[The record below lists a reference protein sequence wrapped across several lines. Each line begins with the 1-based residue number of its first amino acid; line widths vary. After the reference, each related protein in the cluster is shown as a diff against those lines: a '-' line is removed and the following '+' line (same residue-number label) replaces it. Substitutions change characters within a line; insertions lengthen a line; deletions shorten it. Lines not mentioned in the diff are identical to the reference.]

1 VVSWT
6 NSKMMLHLKRGA
18 MALVVV
24 SVAMGCGRYKVP
36 VPPEM
41 VAPKPVDA
49 LTATA
54 TESGVVFAWTAPD
67 EDQRGK
73 ELKSIEGYSIERKVI
88 AEKGDETNPKV
99 RFEPIG
105 FVKDSHVEIRESLRT
120 AARKEGKIG
129 RTIEAPEENTKFTFV
144 DSKTERDKTYMYQ
157 IVPQNQGGTDGG
169 VREFVRVT
177 FKGAASDVSMV
188 PVTDAPMGVA
198 VPDDRP
204 GFF

>member
-1 VVSWT
+1 M
-6 NSKMMLHLKRGA
+6 KLALKSIILS
-18 MALVVV
+18 LVL
-24 SVAMGCGRYKVP
+24 VAAPLGCGRYRAP

-49 LTATA
+49 LTVTA
-54 TESGVVFAWTAPD
+54 TEAGVVFAWKAPD

-73 ELKSIEGYSIERKVI
+73 ELKSIEGYSIERKII
-88 AEKGDETNPKV
+88 AEKGDETNSKV
-99 RFEPIG
+99 RFEAIG
-105 FVKDSHVEIRESLRT
+105 FVKDSHVEVRESLRA

-129 RTIEAPEENTKFTFV
+129 RTIESPEEHTKFTFV

-169 VREFVRVT
+169 VREYARVT
-177 FKGAASDVSMV
+177 FKGASSDVAMV
-188 PVTDAPMGVA
+188 PVTDQPMGVA
-198 VPDDRP
+198 VPDDSP

>member
-1 VVSWT
+1 M
-6 NSKMMLHLKRGA
+6 KLHFKSVILA
-18 MALVVV
+18 SVLV
-24 SVAMGCGRYKVP
+24 AGPLGCGRYKVP

-49 LTATA
+49 LTVTA
-54 TESGVVFAWTAPD
+54 TEAGVVFAWKAPD

-73 ELKSIEGYSIERKVI
+73 ELKSIEGYSIQRKTI

-99 RFEPIG
+99 RFETIG
-105 FVKDSHVEIRESLRT
+105 FVKDSHVEIRENLRA
-120 AARKEGKIG
+120 AARQEGKIG
-129 RTIEAPEENTKFTFV
+129 RTIESPEEYTKFTFV
-144 DSKTERDKTYMYQ
+144 DSKTERNKTYLYQ

-169 VREFVRVT
+169 IRELARVT
-177 FKGAASDVSMV
+177 FKGAASDVAMV
-188 PVTDAPMGVA
+188 PFTDVPMGVA

>member
-1 VVSWT
+1 M
-6 NSKMMLHLKRGA
+6 KLHLKRGA
-18 MALVVV
+18 LVLVLVAAVV
-24 SVAMGCGRYKVP
+24 GCGRYKAP

-41 VAPKPVDA
+41 VAPKPVEA
-49 LTATA
+49 LTVTA

-73 ELKSIEGYSIERKVI
+73 ELKSMEGYSIERKLI

-105 FVKDSHVEIRESLRT
+105 FVKDSHVEIRESLRA

-129 RTIEAPEENTKFTFV
+129 RTVEAPEEYTKFTFV
-144 DSKTERDKTYMYQ
+144 DSKVERDKTYMYQ

-169 VREFVRVT
+169 VKEFPRVT
-177 FKGAASDVSMV
+177 FRGAASDVAMV
-188 PVTDAPMGVA
+188 PVTDLPMGVA

-204 GFF
+204 RFF